1 MGRLTALHETIAAR
15 GTGIAAG
22 LASVVG
28 AGLIAVPAAVY
39 HETGSAALLTWAVA
53 ALICVPMIMLFRDT
67 VLAARDASDPL
78 RDTIRAG
85 LGPRV
90 AAMVPLMFGM
100 VVTVGLPAGAVMA
113 ARNLSAITD
122 IGLPEVGVAAAIL
135 GFAALVTVRGRSLG
149 NTVERI
155 GTAVLVLA
163 LIGVVVWSLSHPSR
177 SPEIVPDA
185 PSLALVP
192 AGVLVAFWAFIGFE
206 NLTFLARELPDP
218 RRDFAPVAMTALVL
232 LLMLVIALTLATMV
246 QSAVVDPVTG
256 VVDAV
261 RSTPFGRL
269 AAAALAIA
277 AVLGMTLNAVAW
289 VRGVAYVLDSAGR
302 EYALPSLLTSR
313 SPVPRRA
320 VVLLCGGFTVSCTVL
335 ALRPDL
341 VVDMLAGASGV
352 FVIIYLLCIL
362 AYIRT
367 AGLRVWSAANLAL
380 VPLFTWTLIA
390 SGSRAILPVAVLTAA
405 AAVVWLRSRGRAA
418 DADRSAPASSVR

>member
-1 MGRLTALHETIAAR
+1 MGRLTAQFETITAR
-15 GTGIAAG
+15 GIGIASG

-39 HETGSAALLTWAVA
+39 DETGSAALLTWAVA
-53 ALICVPMIMLFRDT
+53 AAICVPMIMLFRDT
-67 VLAARDASDPL
+67 VVAARDTSDPL

-85 LGPRV
+85 LGPRI
-90 AAMVPLMFGM
+90 AAMIPLMFGM

-122 IGLPEVGVAAAIL
+122 IGLPETGIAATIL

-155 GTAVLVLA
+155 GTAVLILI
-163 LIGVVVWSLSHPSR
+163 LIGVVAWSLSHPSR
-177 SPEIVPDA
+177 SPHIVPDE

-232 LLMLVIALTLATMV
+232 LLVLVIALTLATMV

-256 VVDAV
+256 VVDAL
-261 RSTPFGRL
+261 RSTPLGGF
-269 AAAALAIA
+269 AATALAVTG
-277 AVLGMTLNAVAW
+277 VLGMTLNAVAW
-289 VRGVAYVLDSAGR
+289 VRGVAYVVDSAGQ
-302 EYALPSLLTSR
+302 EKVLPSLLASR
-313 SPVPRRA
+313 SPIPRRA
-320 VVLLCGGFTVSCTVL
+320 VVLLCCGFTVSCTVL

-352 FVIIYLLCIL
+352 FVIIYLLCIA
-362 AYIRT
+362 AYVRT
-367 AGLRVWSAANLAL
+367 AGLGFWPLANLAL
-380 VPLFTWTLIA
+380 IPLFGWTLIT
-390 SGSRAILPVAVLTAA
+390 SGTRAIFPLTVLVVAAIVACA
-405 AAVVWLRSRGRAA
+405 RYRGRPTAP
-418 DADRSAPASSVR
+418 DLSASNSPVR